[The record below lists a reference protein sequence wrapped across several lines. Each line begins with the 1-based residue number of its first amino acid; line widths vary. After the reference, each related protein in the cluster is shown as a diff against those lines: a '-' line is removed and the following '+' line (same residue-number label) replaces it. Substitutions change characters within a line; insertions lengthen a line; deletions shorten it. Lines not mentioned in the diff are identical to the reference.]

1 MRVDPGIHPRRHLVR
16 ADAGFRK
23 VATSCISLKIEL
35 RSFCVCLLMRQI
47 RALRYFW
54 PVWQEPSRGT
64 HTGEWANPPD
74 AFIFGQALIF
84 CGEATR
90 KRELQARSRHSP
102 PRQSPQQATLK
113 LRIADIAGVGHFG
126 FQQSC
131 ITARTISRSPS
142 VSFGVQSAPPWL
154 PSQVF
159 E

>member
-1 MRVDPGIHPRRHLVR
+1 MMWLMPSIPSSTSFAPRPHRGACHAEEDGEHHDLQDLVVHHRPDGGIREHMFDEPVQRHRMRVDPGIHPRRHLVR

-74 AFIFGQALIF
+74 AFIFGQA
-84 CGEATR
+84 
-90 KRELQARSRHSP
+90 
-102 PRQSPQQATLK
+102 
-113 LRIADIAGVGHFG
+113 
-126 FQQSC
+126 
-131 ITARTISRSPS
+131 
-142 VSFGVQSAPPWL
+142 
-154 PSQVF
+154 
-159 E
+159 